1 MKGGVFMIL
10 VNIVNISL
18 SNMGFVIFLRG
29 RTEGDKRTLPIFIG
43 ATEAQ
48 AIALHLDRV
57 AAPRPLTHDLLK
69 TIMDNLECR
78 MKRAEICAL
87 RDNTFFAKLILEWNG
102 TESEIDARPSDAI
115 ALALRFAAPIYA
127 AEEVMDAAGVILD
140 ETAGGKANA
149 APPGQRLAPLEAL
162 KQKLAKAVAEER
174 YEDAA
179 ALRDE
184 LKKLSQTN

>member
-1 MKGGVFMIL
+1 MIL
-10 VNIVNISL
+10 VHVMHVSL
-18 SNMGFVIFLRG
+18 SNMGFVVFLQNG
-29 RTEGDKRTLPIFIG
+29 TDKRTLPIFIG
-43 ATEAQ
+43 APEAQ

-78 MKRAEICAL
+78 MKRVEICAL
-87 RDNTFFAKLILEWNG
+87 RENTFFAKMILEWNG
-102 TESEIDARPSDAI
+102 VASEIDARPSDAI
-115 ALALRFAAPIYA
+115 ALALRFTAPIYV
-127 AEEVMDAAGVILD
+127 AEEVMEAAGVLLD
-140 ETAGGKANA
+140 EMTGSGPAAQNA
-149 APPGQRLAPLEAL
+149 EAPQQRLAPAEAL
-162 KQKLAKAVAEER
+162 KQLLAKAVAEER

>member
-1 MKGGVFMIL
+1 MIP
-10 VNIVNISL
+10 VNIINISL

-29 RTEGDKRTLPIFIG
+29 KTEGNKRTLPIFIG

-57 AAPRPLTHDLLK
+57 VAPRPLTHDLLK

-78 MKRAEICAL
+78 MKRVEICAL
-87 RDNTFFAKLILEWNG
+87 HENTFFAKLILEWNG

-115 ALALRFAAPIYA
+115 ALALRFAAPIYV
-127 AEEVMDAAGVILD
+127 AEEVMDTAGVIPD
-140 ETAGGKANA
+140 ETAAGKANA

>member
-1 MKGGVFMIL
+1 MIL
-10 VNIVNISL
+10 VNSMHVSL
-18 SNMGFVIFLRG
+18 SNMGFVVFLRNG
-29 RTEGDKRTLPIFIG
+29 TDKRTLPIFIG
-43 ATEAQ
+43 APEAQ

-57 AAPRPLTHDLLK
+57 TVPRPLTHDLLK
-69 TIMDNLECR
+69 TVMDNLECR

-87 RDNTFFAKLILEWNG
+87 RENTFFAKLILEWNG

-115 ALALRFAAPIYA
+115 ALALRFTAPIYV
-127 AEEVMDAAGVILD
+127 AEEVMEAAGVILN
-140 ETAGGKANA
+140 EATGGGASPNA
-149 APPGQRLAPLEAL
+149 EPPSHRLAPAEAL

>member
-1 MKGGVFMIL
+1 MIL

>member
-1 MKGGVFMIL
+1 MIL
-10 VNIVNISL
+10 VNSMNVSL
-18 SNMGFVIFLRG
+18 SNIGFVVFLQSG
-29 RTEGDKRTLPIFIG
+29 TDAEKRTLPIFIG

-48 AIALHLDRV
+48 AIALYLDRV
-57 AAPRPLTHDLLK
+57 AVPRPLTHDLLK

-87 RDNTFFAKLILEWNG
+87 RENIFFAKLILEWNG
-102 TESEIDARPSDAI
+102 VESEIDARPSDAI
-115 ALALRFAAPIYA
+115 ALALRFTAPIYV
-127 AEEVMDAAGVILD
+127 AEEVMEAAGVMLD
-140 ETAGGKANA
+140 ETTEGGAVPNA
-149 APPGQRLAPLEAL
+149 EPPSHRLAPAEAL

-184 LKKLSQTN
+184 LKKLAQAN

>member
-1 MKGGVFMIL
+1 MIL
-10 VNIVNISL
+10 VNSMNVSL
-18 SNMGFVIFLRG
+18 SNIGFVVFLQSG
-29 RTEGDKRTLPIFIG
+29 TQAEKRTLPIFIG

-48 AIALHLDRV
+48 SIALYLDRV
-57 AAPRPLTHDLLK
+57 AVPRPLTHDLLK

-78 MKRAEICAL
+78 MKRAEIYAL
-87 RDNTFFAKLILEWNG
+87 RENTFFAKLILEWNG
-102 TESEIDARPSDAI
+102 VESEIDARPSDAI
-115 ALALRFAAPIYA
+115 ALALRFTAPLYV
-127 AEEVMDAAGVILD
+127 AEEVMEAAGVIFN
-140 ETAGGKANA
+140 ETPEAGAGPNA
-149 APPGQRLAPLEAL
+149 EPLNKRLAPAEAL

>member
-1 MKGGVFMIL
+1 MIL
-10 VNIVNISL
+10 VNIMNVSL
-18 SNMGFVIFLRG
+18 SNMGFVVFLRG
-29 RTEGDKRTLPIFIG
+29 GTDIGKRTLPIFIG

-48 AIALHLDRV
+48 AIALHLDHV
-57 AAPRPLTHDLLK
+57 TAPRPLTHDLLK

-87 RDNTFFAKLILEWNG
+87 HENTFFAKLILEWNG
-102 TESEIDARPSDAI
+102 VESEIDARPSDAI
-115 ALALRFAAPIYA
+115 ALALRFTAPIYV
-127 AEEVMDAAGVILD
+127 AEEVMETAGVILN
-140 ETAGGKANA
+140 ETTEGGTGPNTE
-149 APPGQRLAPLEAL
+149 PPGHRLAPAEAL

-184 LKKLSQTN
+184 LKKLAQAN

>member
-1 MKGGVFMIL
+1 MIL
-10 VNIVNISL
+10 VNIVNISF
-18 SNMGFVIFLRG
+18 SNMGFVVFLRG
-29 RTEGDKRTLPIFIG
+29 KPESDKRTLPIFIG

-48 AIALHLDRV
+48 AIALHLDHV
-57 AAPRPLTHDLLK
+57 VAPRPLTHDLLK

-87 RDNTFFAKLILEWNG
+87 RENTFFAKLILEWNG

-127 AEEVMDAAGVILD
+127 AEEVMAAAGVILD
-140 ETAGGKANA
+140 ETTAGKAKA
-149 APPGQRLAPLEAL
+149 PPPGQRLAPMEAL

-179 ALRDE
+179 TLRDE

>member
-1 MKGGVFMIL
+1 MIL
-10 VNIVNISL
+10 VNIMNVSL
-18 SNMGFVIFLRG
+18 SNMGFVVFLRDG
-29 RTEGDKRTLPIFIG
+29 TATDKRTLPIFIG

-57 AAPRPLTHDLLK
+57 TVPRPLTHDLLK
-69 TIMDNLECR
+69 TVMDNLECR

-87 RDNTFFAKLILEWNG
+87 RENTFFAKLILEWNG
-102 TESEIDARPSDAI
+102 VESEIDARPSDAI
-115 ALALRFAAPIYA
+115 ALALRFTAPIYV
-127 AEEVMDAAGVILD
+127 AEEVMEAAGVMFD
-140 ETAGGKANA
+140 ETTEGGAGPNA
-149 APPGQRLAPLEAL
+149 EPPSHRLAPAEAL